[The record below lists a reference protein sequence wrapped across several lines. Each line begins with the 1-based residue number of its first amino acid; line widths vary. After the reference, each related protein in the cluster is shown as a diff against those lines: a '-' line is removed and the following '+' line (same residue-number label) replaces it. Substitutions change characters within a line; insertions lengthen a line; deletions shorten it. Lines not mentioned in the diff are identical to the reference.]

1 MSESLQA
8 RVRTAHLSKKSAI
21 TFITALAVVGLCA
34 FQFGDRYG
42 LNSMPFAQ
50 VQPLV
55 SDLAR
60 AQRMA
65 KRGNIEL
72 HAGQPVRGEAAT
84 LRGELT
90 DASCYLGN
98 RTHGYD
104 HAFCAKFCVAAG
116 SPLVFVPDQGG
127 QVYLVLN
134 QLNGVRLPETVLDQ
148 VGVPGVVVKGKT
160 LDAEGLRALAV
171 EGLAP

>member
-1 MSESLQA
+1 
-8 RVRTAHLSKKSAI
+8 
-21 TFITALAVVGLCA
+21 
-34 FQFGDRYG
+34 
-42 LNSMPFAQ
+42 MPFEQ

-55 SDLAR
+55 SDLTR

-65 KRGNIEL
+65 KGGNIEL

-98 RTHGYD
+98 QTHGYD

-116 SPLVFVPDQGG
+116 SPLVFVPDQGE

-134 QLNGVRLPETVLDQ
+134 QLNGVWLPETVLDR
-148 VGVPGVVVKGKT
+148 VGVPGIVVKGKV
-160 LDAEGLRALAV
+160 LNADGLRALAI
-171 EGLAP
+171 EELAP